1 MKYEYETLKVG
12 DADAIIIRHYIND
25 ETPVVILIDA
35 GNESQG
41 AQIKKHLRKY
51 YGTTTI
57 DVAICTHPDNDHKG
71 GFFTLLQD
79 DDVHI
84 HQFLLTDPAEYLTE
98 EDIKRYRNKEN
109 AKIAVRKIWD
119 NSSNTHNLIDLIL
132 EKGIKMHNAI
142 DGFYYEG
149 IPIKVV
155 GPTCE
160 YYQEIVIEMVKE
172 IGVDTYD
179 DSSKDAYDDAF
190 EIDDNEIKSVIDSEE
205 DLSSKNA
212 SSLIVLYHPGDK
224 KYLFCG
230 DANTTSIQMMLNKYS
245 NIRNVDMLKVPHHG
259 SWRNLNTSIIK
270 ELAPKKSYISA
281 AGNANHPNGR
291 LVYWLSKYGP
301 VFSTHKANGFI
312 HSGVGINRENT
323 QRLEP
328 LRKKQGS

>member
-57 DVAICTHPDNDHKG
+57 DIAICTHPDNDHKG
-71 GFFTLLQD
+71 GFFSLLQD
-79 DDVHI
+79 DEVTI
-84 HQFLLTDPAEYLTE
+84 NRLFLTDPANYLGV
-98 EDIKRYRNKEN
+98 EDIKYYRNEEN
-109 AKIAVRKIWD
+109 ARNAVRKIWD
-119 NSSNTHNLIDLIL
+119 NAEGTLNLIELASDRLDSV
-132 EKGIKMHNAI
+132 I
-142 DGFYYEG
+142 DGNYWKD
-149 IPIKVV
+149 IPLCIV
-155 GPTCE
+155 GPTE
-160 YYQEIVIEMVKE
+160 KYYREVLKKMIEDN
-172 IGVDTYD
+172 GVYANDESLKGNYD
-179 DSSKDAYDDAF
+179 EAF
-190 EIDDNEIKSVIDSEE
+190 EIEEDDIKSAIDEEE
-205 DLSSKNA
+205 DPSAFNA
-212 SSLIVLYHPGDK
+212 SSLIVLYYPDNK
-224 KYLFCG
+224 KILFCG
-230 DANTTSIQMMLNKYS
+230 DANTTSLKMMLKNYPD
-245 NIRNVDMLKVPHHG
+245 IRNVDMLKVPHHG
-259 SWRNLNTSIIK
+259 SKRNLNTSIIE

-281 AGNANHPNGR
+281 NGNSSHPNGR